1 MISEH
6 QLIKNKINYE
16 KIDIVFNFDK
26 NSDSDYPQKFVL
38 QLYNQKISLS
48 IDQIKYEEV
57 NFWITMYILLTIFTL

>member
-6 QLIKNKINYE
+6 QLIKNKMNYG

-38 QLYNQKISLS
+38 QLYSQKISLS
-48 IDQIKYEEV
+48 VDQIKS
-57 NFWITMYILLTIFTL
+57 NQI